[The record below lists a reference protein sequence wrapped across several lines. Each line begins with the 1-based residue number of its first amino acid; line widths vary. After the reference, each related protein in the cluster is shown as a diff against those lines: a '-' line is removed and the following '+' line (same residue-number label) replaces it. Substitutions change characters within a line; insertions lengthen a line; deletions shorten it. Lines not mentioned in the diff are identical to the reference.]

1 MDSTPTEISQRIS
14 VLERDQET
22 RLSLMEARIEAI
34 AQVVQSVANDTLRVC
49 SALKEMEDAG
59 TITPVPWALATA
71 LVDYHHEY
79 LAHQIDATRPVDEMD
94 RLKQRIHLLRHD
106 YRGK

>member
-1 MDSTPTEISQRIS
+1 MDPMLTELQQRIEI
-14 VLERDQET
+14 LERDQET

-59 TITPVPWALATA
+59 TITPVPWELATA

-79 LAHQIDATRPVDEMD
+79 LAHQLDATRPVDEMD
-94 RLKQRIHLLRHD
+94 QLKQRIHLLRHE